1 MENIPFRPKN
11 DTFESLSDIIS
22 NHKIHIF
29 ALYLCQIKPFLN
41 WEKIYTL
48 AKKGINLL
56 NLRYNLKTRII
67 VKAEGCC

>member
-22 NHKIHIF
+22 KHKIHIF

-41 WEKIYTL
+41 WEKI
-48 AKKGINLL
+48 KKGINLL
-56 NLRYNLKTRII
+56 NLRYNLKTRIV

>member
-41 WEKIYTL
+41 WEKIKK
-48 AKKGINLL
+48 KKGINLL
-56 NLRYNLKTRII
+56 NLRYNLKTRIV